1 MVTECPVSY
10 VPSIPV
16 TILMNKNKSNGSS
29 YIICFTEGH
38 ETKKFFSRASMAYGE
53 TPMIWTKEQAQK
65 HIPVSTVAIKTK
77 AQRLIPLKEKTEPSN
92 DVGFT
97 ISPR

>member
-10 VPSIPV
+10 VPSITV
-16 TILMNKNKSNGSS
+16 TILMNKSKSNGSS
-29 YIICFTEGH
+29 YVICFTEGN
-38 ETKKFFSRASMAYGE
+38 ETKKIFSQASTAYGE
-53 TPMIWTKEQAQK
+53 TPMIWTKDQAQK
-65 HIPVSTVAIKTK
+65 HIPVSTVAVKTK
-77 AQRLIPLKEKTEPSN
+77 AQRLISSKEKAEPSN